1 MKYKARMLGKAV
13 PKWCVDAGD
22 NEDIVETIRDYV
34 KTHFPLSITNC
45 DINARVCYAMLL
57 GGMTNGVVSRSS
69 CAENKQKKYLA
80 TIVFCRPRRRANTT
94 HVVQKRRQGTLTF
107 RRQPHHMPFTVL
119 PPIQQGWIL
128 ATLCECGFV

>member
-1 MKYKARMLGKAV
+1 MNTIVIVNPAFCLFDRMKYKARMLEKAV

-57 GGMTNGVVSRSS
+57 TKGG
-69 CAENKQKKYLA
+69 CLA
-80 TIVFCRPRRRANTT
+80 RLVC
-94 HVVQKRRQGTLTF
+94 
-107 RRQPHHMPFTVL
+107 
-119 PPIQQGWIL
+119 
-128 ATLCECGFV
+128 